1 MATSSLQFVRNI
13 GIAAHIDAG
22 KTTVTERVLFY
33 TGKIYKMGE
42 VHDGTA
48 VMDHMEEEQKRG
60 ITITAA
66 ATSCP
71 WHDHQINLIDTPGHV
86 DFTVE
91 VERSLRVLDG
101 AVAVF
106 SAKEGVEAQSETVW
120 RQAEKYSVPRLC
132 FVNKMDLMG
141 ADFARVV
148 SEIAERLD
156 ANPVAVQIPIGAS
169 DKFVGLIDLVR
180 MVAIYY
186 RGEDMGTRFDEKPI
200 PEELVDDAKR
210 WHDQL
215 VEKVGEVDD
224 EIMEKYVHDD
234 PISESQLKAAIR
246 KGTVSGHL
254 HPVFCGT
261 ALRYKGV
268 QKLLDGVN
276 DYLPSPLDRPPVVGH
291 LPSDPD
297 EKIALKPDPNEPF
310 SALVFK
316 IVNDQHGD
324 LSYIRIYSGT
334 LKSGS
339 RVYNSNHSRKEI
351 CSRIW
356 KMHAATRER
365 AEQASA
371 GDIVAI
377 VGLKHSVTGDT
388 LCDQSHPLMLER
400 IEFPETVI
408 SMSVEPSSA
417 GDKQRLGEALAT
429 LKKEDPTFRTRFDE
443 ETGQTI
449 ISGMGELHL
458 EILRNRLV
466 RDMKVEVLVGRP
478 KVAYRETIS
487 GPADAEGKFVR
498 QTGGHGQY
506 GHCKLRVEPY
516 IPEEGEDNEDHL
528 LFENKII
535 GGAIPRE
542 FISSVE
548 HGVRQAAASG
558 VLGGYPCIN
567 VKIELYDGSYH
578 SVDSSSV
585 AFEQAG
591 ALAFREAV
599 MRARPVLLEPIMRLQ
614 VICSESHIGAVIG
627 DLNSRRAAITQS
639 QQRGGNHVIDAEVP
653 LAEMFG
659 YATELRSATG
669 GRASYSM
676 EPSSY
681 QPVPASISSA
691 ILETV

>member
-1 MATSSLQFVRNI
+1 MATTSLQFVRNI

-22 KTTVTERVLFY
+22 KTTVTERILFY
-33 TGKIYKMGE
+33 TGKTYKMGE
-42 VHDGTA
+42 VHEGTA
-48 VMDHMEEEQKRG
+48 VMDHLEEEQKRG

-71 WHDHQINLIDTPGHV
+71 WNDHQINLIDTPGHV

-101 AVAVF
+101 AIAVF

-120 RQAEKYSVPRLC
+120 RQAEKYNVPRLC

-148 SEIAERLD
+148 SEITERLE
-156 ANPVAVQIPIGAS
+156 ANPVALQIPIGAS
-169 DKFVGLIDLVR
+169 DNFTGLIDLVR
-180 MVAIYY
+180 MVAVYY
-186 RGEDMGTRFDEKPI
+186 SGEEMGTHFDEKPI
-200 PEELVDDAKR
+200 PEGLLDEAQVWR
-210 WHDQL
+210 DQL

-224 EIMEKYVHDD
+224 EIMEQYVHDE
-234 PISESQLKAAIR
+234 PISEQQLKVAIR
-246 KGTVSGHL
+246 KGTVSGQL

-276 DYLPSPLDRPPVVGH
+276 DYLPSPLDRPPVHGH
-291 LPSDPD
+291 TPSDPN
-297 EKIALKPDPNEPF
+297 ETVELRPDPNEPF

-339 RVYNSNHSRKEI
+339 RVYNSNHGRKEI

-356 KMHAATRER
+356 RMHAAARER
-365 AEQASA
+365 TEQATA
-371 GDIVAI
+371 GDIVGI
-377 VGLKHSVTGDT
+377 VGLKYSVTGDT
-388 LCDQSHPLMLER
+388 LCDQNNPLMLER

-408 SMSVEPSSA
+408 SMSVEPRSA
-417 GDKQRLGEALAT
+417 SDKQRLGEALAT
-429 LKKEDPTFRTRFDE
+429 LKKEDPTFQTRFDN

-466 RDMKVEVLVGRP
+466 RDLKVEVLVGRP

-487 GPADAEGKFVR
+487 GPGEAEGKFVR

-506 GHCKLRVEPY
+506 GHCKLRIEPFVS
-516 IPEEGEDNEDHL
+516 EVGEDHL

-542 FISSVE
+542 FISAVE
-548 HGVRQAAASG
+548 QGVRQAAASG

-567 VKIELYDGSYH
+567 VRIELFDGSFH
-578 SVDSSSV
+578 SVDSSAI

-599 MRARPVLLEPIMRLQ
+599 MRARPVLLEPIMHLQ
-614 VICSESHIGAVIG
+614 VTCSEAHIGSVIG
-627 DLNSRRAAITQS
+627 DLNSRRAMISQS
-639 QQRGGNHVIDAEVP
+639 EQRGINHAIEAEVP

-669 GRASYSM
+669 GRASYTM
-676 EPSSY
+676 EPNSY
-681 QPVPASISSA
+681 QPVPAAISSA